1 MYLLQP
7 HRCSPAGPGRASA
20 ARLGVATAATATSGG
35 RKAQE
40 RSFFNLCNDI
50 EVLMFEMMLW
60 VSLDNE
66 RCLVLV
72 MEGDVFQGFIYV
84 FPKLFQEKK
93 KEHWVQERV
102 PNIHAL
108 KM

>member
-7 HRCSPAGPGRASA
+7 HRCSPAGPGWASA
-20 ARLGVATAATATSGG
+20 ARLGVATAATAMSGG

-66 RCLVLV
+66 CCLTCSRDLYTY
-72 MEGDVFQGFIYV
+72 FQSCSR
-84 FPKLFQEKK
+84 KK
-93 KEHWVQERV
+93 KKHWVQERV